1 MKDDEYT
8 YRTIP
13 SVNEADRSISVQT
26 EISEG
31 TSLWFS
37 IHDKEKVTAGLDRM
51 ADHIKQELGGNQPK
65 LVLHFDCTARG
76 KAMCPNQEKLR
87 NLYQFRQAV
96 GPEAQWA
103 GSYTSGEIGP
113 VGEHNCYHNYTAVV
127 LAVS

>member
-13 SVNEADRSISVQT
+13 SVNQADGSISVQT

-37 IHDKEKVTAGLDRM
+37 IRDKEKVTAGLDRM

-65 LVLHFDCTARG
+65 LVPHFDCTTRG
-76 KAMCPNQEKLR
+76 KAMFRNQ
-87 NLYQFRQAV
+87 
-96 GPEAQWA
+96 
-103 GSYTSGEIGP
+103 
-113 VGEHNCYHNYTAVV
+113 
-127 LAVS
+127 